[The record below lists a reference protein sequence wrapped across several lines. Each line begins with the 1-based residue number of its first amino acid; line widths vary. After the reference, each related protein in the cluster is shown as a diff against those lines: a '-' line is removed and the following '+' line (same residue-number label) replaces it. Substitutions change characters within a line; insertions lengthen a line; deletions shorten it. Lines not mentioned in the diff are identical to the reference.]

1 MALLPTNKEGYEWK
15 YSSVGGV
22 IRVNIDKGEDI
33 RHLGELDQKLW
44 TVLSCPTKGL
54 EFCEKTLQL
63 MDSDNDGKIRVNE
76 VVGTANWLCDI
87 LANPDVLI
95 ENKDGIKFS
104 DFADTDNGKRLRNVA
119 ENILQ
124 SLGVERD
131 EITIADTSDSI
142 AIFSKTRFNGDG
154 VITPATTDDEA
165 MKAVIASAMEKSG
178 TVDDRSGEQG
188 INQEILEKFY
198 KACAD
203 YAAWCHAAES
213 ELPYGDATEEAL
225 AAVEAIKA
233 KMADYF
239 MRCKLI
245 AFDEETAPALDVQVA
260 KIEAISG
267 NDLTTC
273 GDEIASYP
281 LARPTKEC
289 AMLMNGQVNPAWRAA
304 FDKVKALVL
313 DKEFEG
319 KESFSEAEW
328 NAIVAK
334 FDAYV
339 AWKGAK
345 AGAEVE
351 ELGIEAVDKILAEN
365 RQADLQALIDQDL
378 SVADEVNAIAE
389 VDKLLYLKRD
399 FYKLLRNYVT
409 FRDFYI
415 RREGF
420 EAIFQCG
427 QLYIDQRCLDLC
439 IRVEDM
445 AKQAEMAS
453 LSGMYLIYCTCTSKV
468 LNKTMNI
475 VAVLTDGDV
484 DNMRVGKNAIFYD
497 RQGQD
502 WDAVVTKIVDNP
514 VSIRQAF
521 WSPYR
526 KLGNFIT
533 EKINKNAAEKE
544 AKSMQSL
551 TAKTDSAIN
560 NTKEG
565 MAAAQQNPN
574 GAAQPKAA
582 GPAPFDIAKFAGI
595 FAAIGMAL
603 GMIGSA
609 IMAIIDPWYNLFIL
623 LAVAIIGTSGPSMFI
638 AWTKLRKR
646 NLGPVLNANG
656 WAINSKVLVNI
667 MFGQSLTSMAKY
679 PKLDFNQAAD
689 PFMEKTPMWKK
700 VLRWVFTVAIMGGI
714 VWVIMLMFHLGPYA
728 KYYDIR
734 VETNQENIDAS
745 KLISGAATQ
754 KKDLKTYTV
763 EVINQNGYVD
773 PETKDTIVFDC
784 WEDVANRSWDDQRDS
799 IIWKRQFQLNQDT
812 VFKARFN
819 VHKYQAPVPAEE
831 APATEE

>member
-1 MALLPTNKEGYEWK
+1 MALIPLKKDSYEWK

-22 IRVNIDKGEDI
+22 MRVNIETGEDI

-76 VVGTANWLCDI
+76 VVNTANWLCDI
-87 LANPDVLI
+87 LGNPDVLL
-95 ENKDGIKFS
+95 ENRDGVKFG
-104 DFADTDNGKRLRNVA
+104 DFADTDNGRRLKNVA

-154 VITPATTDDEA
+154 IITPATTEDEA
-165 MKAVIASAMEKSG
+165 LKAVISSAMEKCG
-178 TVDDRSGEQG
+178 TVDDRSGEKG

-213 ELPYGDATEEAL
+213 ELPYGDATVDAL
-225 AAVEAIKA
+225 AAVEAVKA

-245 AFDEETAPALDVQVA
+245 AFDEDAAAALDVQVA

-267 NDLTTC
+267 NDLLTC
-273 GDEIASYP
+273 ADEIATYP

-289 AMLMNGQVNPAWRAA
+289 VMLMNGQVNPTWRAA
-304 FDKVKALVL
+304 FDKVKTLVL

-319 KESFSEAEW
+319 KDSFTEAEW
-328 NAIVAK
+328 NAIGAK

-339 AWKGAK
+339 AWNGAK

-351 ELGIEAVDKILAEN
+351 ELGIETVDKILAEN

-378 SVADEVNAIAE
+378 AVADEVNAIAE

-533 EKINKNAAEKE
+533 EKINKSAAEKE

-560 NTKEG
+560 STKDG
-565 MAAAQQNPN
+565 MSAAQQNPN
-574 GAAQPKAA
+574 GAPQPKAA

-667 MFGQSLTSMAKY
+667 MFGQTLTSMAKY
-679 PKLDFNQAAD
+679 PKLDFNQASD

-700 VLRWVFTVAIMGGI
+700 VLRWVVTFAVMCGI
-714 VWVIMLMFHLGPYA
+714 VWVIMFMFHLGPYA
-728 KYYDIR
+728 KYYDIT
-734 VETNQENIDAS
+734 VETNQENIEAS
-745 KLISGAATQ
+745 KLVSGADTH

-763 EVINQNGYVD
+763 EVLNQNGYVD

-784 WEDVANRSWDDQRDS
+784 WEDVANKSVDGQRDS
-799 IIWKRQFQLNQDT
+799 IIWKRQFQLKQDT
-812 VFKARFN
+812 VFKARFI
-819 VHKYQAPVPAEE
+819 VHKYVEPAPAEE
-831 APATEE
+831 APAAEE